1 MLNCV
6 AALSLR
12 EAARRSILPSPV
24 PVPFPLLPP
33 GRTRIIPKETL
44 NEKKEKQKNRKKE
57 NTKAR
62 KPKKRDY
69 SRSQSVQKSARF
81 SFRVVWFVHAPVTH
95 PTLQPPLTV
104 SIIFLFISVF
114 LLIFPLLIF
123 SLSLSFS
130 SPTCVCVDNSPTLVH
145 CDARIVFLL
154 CTHIP
159 FFLIIMYLFFLID
172 FTLTQI
178 SGITN

>member
-69 SRSQSVQKSARF
+69 SRSQSIQKSARF

-95 PTLQPPLTV
+95 PTFQPPLTV

-123 SLSLSFS
+123 FSFS
-130 SPTCVCVDNSPTLVH
+130 FFFFANLRLRRQFADTRSLRCTHCFSPVH
-145 CDARIVFLL
+145 THTVFLNYYVS
-154 CTHIP
+154 
-159 FFLIIMYLFFLID
+159 FFPH
-172 FTLTQI
+172 
-178 SGITN
+178 

>member
-44 NEKKEKQKNRKKE
+44 NEKKGKTEKKKTQKRENR
-57 NTKAR
+57 
-62 KPKKRDY
+62 KKRDY
-69 SRSQSVQKSARF
+69 SRSQSIQKSARF

-123 SLSLSFS
+123 FSFS
-130 SPTCVCVDNSPTLVH
+130 FFFFANLRFCVDNSPTLVH

-154 CTHIP
+154 CTHTHTYR
-159 FFLIIMYLFFLID
+159 F
-172 FTLTQI
+172 
-178 SGITN
+178 S